1 MAKTNRVMDNLPMV
15 GMKLCVQSFAA
26 EVMVGTVQAVY
37 DDAILLETDKKDL
50 VIVFL
55 NQAVYMWE
63 FKEESSSGSEGNA
76 Q

>member
-1 MAKTNRVMDNLPMV
+1 MAKTNKVLDSLPMV

-26 EVMVGTVQAVY
+26 EVLVGTVQAVY
-37 DDAILLETDKKDL
+37 DDAILLETEKKDL

-63 FKEESSSGSEGNA
+63 FKEGETIGSEGNA

>member
-1 MAKTNRVMDNLPMV
+1 MAKTNKVLDSLPMV

>member
-26 EVMVGTVQAVY
+26 EVMIGTVQAIY
-37 DDAILLETDKKDL
+37 DDAILLETEKKDL

-55 NQAVYMWE
+55 NQAISMWE
-63 FKEESSSGSEGNA
+63 FKEGETIGSEGNA

>member
-1 MAKTNRVMDNLPMV
+1 MAKTNKVLDSLPMV

-50 VIVFL
+50 VIVFM

>member
-1 MAKTNRVMDNLPMV
+1 MAKTNKVLDSLPMV

-63 FKEESSSGSEGNA
+63 WKETDDESATEEKK
-76 Q
+76 